1 MAKSY
6 DGIDARLKEFIERQ
20 PVFFVATA
28 PSGPDGHVNCSPKGN
43 RDDLAVLGEREVAYR
58 DLTGSGI
65 ETIAHLRENGRIV
78 IMLCSFSGPPR
89 IVRLHGRGE
98 VVTPGHP
105 RFEELSAHFAPHLGT
120 RAVIRVDVER
130 VSDSCGYGVPLMAF
144 EDHRDNMDHWSRTKG
159 PEGIEAYRAE
169 KNAHSIDGLRGLA
182 GATVGRKGTP

>member
-58 DLTGSGI
+58 DLTGSGV

-120 RAVIRVDVER
+120 RA
-130 VSDSCGYGVPLMAF
+130 
-144 EDHRDNMDHWSRTKG
+144 
-159 PEGIEAYRAE
+159 
-169 KNAHSIDGLRGLA
+169 
-182 GATVGRKGTP
+182 